1 MTVPFVLR
9 SMRYDT
15 LPMPGPRP
23 RVRQQAPV
31 LIWARSVTAVMVCVF
46 ERALCG
52 DGHLMK
58 DSPSASHAVEEVVLQ
73 PLCPGRKPPCLAVKR
88 PARPHKSAIE
98 NRFTAGNA
106 TGASP
111 PPGGRAPMYFGPQS
125 ISMNSSA
132 PTMSL

>member
-1 MTVPFVLR
+1 
-9 SMRYDT
+9 
-15 LPMPGPRP
+15 
-23 RVRQQAPV
+23 
-31 LIWARSVTAVMVCVF
+31 
-46 ERALCG
+46 
-52 DGHLMK
+52 
-58 DSPSASHAVEEVVLQ
+58 
-73 PLCPGRKPPCLAVKR
+73 LAVKR

-98 NRFTAGNA
+98 NRFTAENA